1 MTDTPL
7 RRFLSDQSLTAEDF
21 ASAKGMSAW
30 SVRHWARGD
39 KVPSLQSQI
48 DIEQATAGA
57 VTPALWLEWK
67 LASSPTR
74 HTGAAAA

>member
-57 VTPALWLEWK
+57 VKPADWLGWT
-67 LASSPTR
+67 LSVAAAR
-74 HTGAAAA
+74 QTGAAA

>member
-7 RRFLSDQSLTAEDF
+7 RKFLSERQLTAEDF
-21 ASAKGMSAW
+21 ASDKGMSAW

-48 DIEQATAGA
+48 DIEQATGGA
-57 VTPALWLEWK
+57 VKPADWLGWT
-67 LASSPTR
+67 LALNSAR
-74 HTGAAAA
+74 QTGAAA

>member
-7 RRFLSDQSLTAEDF
+7 RKFLSDRSMTAEDF
-21 ASAKGMSAW
+21 ASDKGMSAW

-48 DIEQATAGA
+48 DIEQATGGA
-57 VTPALWLEWK
+57 VKPSDWLGWT
-67 LASSPTR
+67 LAVAATR
-74 HTGAAAA
+74 QGSAAA